1 MPTWDK
7 VRHAFWFTRRRK
19 TDHPMTPPL
28 SHHER
33 QIPTISI
40 SLESD
45 DDLLQEHR
53 SSKKTIRSATVSS
66 SENRHIILG
75 DETDQDDESTHG
87 IQGRLDGNETRSTS
101 AIDRQETLS
110 SVQSSN
116 LDDEHFLTR
125 KQSKIGRLFS
135 NEFALRSLN
144 QKKSNVLFDLEMLQ
158 TLLRKEM
165 KIFSF

>member
-1 MPTWDK
+1 
-7 VRHAFWFTRRRK
+7 
-19 TDHPMTPPL
+19 MTPPL

-53 SSKKTIRSATVSS
+53 SSKKNTRSATVSS

-75 DETDQDDESTHG
+75 DETDQDDESTHF
-87 IQGRLDGNETRSTS
+87 IRVYRRGRLDGNETNSTS

-125 KQSKIGRLFS
+125 KQSKIGRSFS
-135 NEFALRSLN
+135 NEFALKLLT
-144 QKKSNVLFDLEMLQ
+144 KEKSNVLLNSEILQ
-158 TLLRKEM
+158 T
-165 KIFSF
+165 